1 MYFNF
6 KDSKSRLGDIMK
18 YYCFYYYLIL
28 LSSTLIKLSHPYLSK
43 TKSVRDI
50 ELLLPVV
57 YFTLYKIFICNVF
70 VPSCRSGN
78 FAITALAAAVQLLCT
93 SFLWYL
99 YSCAVFLAQNVTN
112 LAFSLALKK
121 KNQELYSSFSSSSS

>member
-6 KDSKSRLGDIMK
+6 KDSKSRLGDTMK

-28 LSSTLIKLSHPYLSK
+28 LSSTLIKLSHPHLSK

-57 YFTLYKIFICNVF
+57 YFTLYKIFICNAF
-70 VPSCRSGN
+70 APSCRSGN
-78 FAITALAAAVQLLCT
+78 FAITTLAAAV
-93 SFLWYL
+93 
-99 YSCAVFLAQNVTN
+99 
-112 LAFSLALKK
+112 
-121 KNQELYSSFSSSSS
+121 